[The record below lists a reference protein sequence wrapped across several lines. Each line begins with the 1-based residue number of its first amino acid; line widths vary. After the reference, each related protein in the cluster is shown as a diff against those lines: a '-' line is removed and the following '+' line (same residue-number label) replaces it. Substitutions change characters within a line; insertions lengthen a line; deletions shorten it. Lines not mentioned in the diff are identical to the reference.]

1 MSHQESTA
9 RTRTRTPAAIA
20 ADLRRVADMLDTVTA
35 PMPDIYP
42 GLSLQPADCDDD
54 ETIRVID
61 AIGQALSGRDG
72 VSREMSDGYHHYG
85 VYPMVGVVRVSVF
98 DSISSPAARKQATE
112 LAALRAELAEAK
124 AALAARDSRPQM
136 AMETDERCPDP
147 ECGESLREIAAGL
160 VGHCGRNCA
169 PALVLPD
176 NAVYWRIYRNSVGSL
191 FVVCMQWFDEGDYDQ
206 SRFLNDLHYATEA
219 AAYKALADAEVS
231 S

>member
-9 RTRTRTPAAIA
+9 RTPAAVA
-20 ADLRRVADMLDTVTA
+20 ADLRELADRLDAAIYEAVDLRVRVTIQPQTITDNDTV
-35 PMPDIYP
+35 
-42 GLSLQPADCDDD
+42 S
-54 ETIRVID
+54 VVD
-61 AIGQALSGRDG
+61 ALGVALTGTKGRREEMHNGSYHYDVSG
-72 VSREMSDGYHHYG
+72 H
-85 VYPMVGVVRVSVF
+85 VGVVSVAVF
-98 DSISSPAARKQATE
+98 TGISGPESPE
-112 LAALRAELAEAK
+112 VAALRAELADAK

-136 AMETDERCPDP
+136 AMETADPRCPDP
-147 ECGESLREIAAGL
+147 ECGEALREIEAGL

-176 NAVYWRIYRNSVGSL
+176 NAVYWRICRNSVGSL